1 MSCVC
6 FKLGLP
12 AEIETQPVQRGQP
25 GMRRPVTGKVRLSI
39 LEARELAHAPTRTFK
54 TPETVVVIKIDGNI
68 CFRSRPSRSDHW
80 NDQCET
86 HVDKASEVEVTIYD
100 QSGERSVPI
109 GVLWLKISDIADGL
123 RRQKIMQ
130 DNGPGW
136 VSAEVAQQQQYPQL
150 PSAGSQYY
158 GQNQMPYLKQGST
171 DSEVNPVAIETNQ
184 EGIEAW
190 FDVEPVGHIRLQ
202 LNFGE

>member
-1 MSCVC
+1 
-6 FKLGLP
+6 
-12 AEIETQPVQRGQP
+12 
-25 GMRRPVTGKVRLSI
+25 MRRPVTGIVRLNI

-54 TPETVVVIKIDGNI
+54 TPETLVVVKIDGNV

-80 NDQCET
+80 SDQCET

-150 PSAGSQYY
+150 PTAGSQYY
-158 GQNQMPYLKQGST
+158 GQNQMPV
-171 DSEVNPVAIETNQ
+171 VNPEDRDSAEMPTQ
-184 EGIEAW
+184 AAQDGIEAW

-202 LNFGE
+202 LNFGKHM

>member
-1 MSCVC
+1 
-6 FKLGLP
+6 
-12 AEIETQPVQRGQP
+12 
-25 GMRRPVTGKVRLSI
+25 MRRPVTGKVRLNI

-54 TPETVVVIKIDGNI
+54 TPETLVVVKIDGNV

-158 GQNQMPYLKQGST
+158 GQNQMP
-171 DSEVNPVAIETNQ
+171 PVQQEYMGDVRTPTASQ

-202 LNFGE
+202 LNFGKL

>member
-1 MSCVC
+1 M
-6 FKLGLP
+6 
-12 AEIETQPVQRGQP
+12 
-25 GMRRPVTGKVRLSI
+25 TGKVRLNI

-54 TPETVVVIKIDGNI
+54 TPETLVVVKIDGNV
-68 CFRSRPSRSDHW
+68 CFRSRPSRSDTW

-100 QSGERSVPI
+100 QSGERSMPI

-130 DNGPGW
+130 ENAPGW

-150 PSAGSQYY
+150 PSVGSQYY
-158 GQNQMPYLKQGST
+158 GQNQLPSL
-171 DSEVNPVAIETNQ
+171 NQ
-184 EGIEAW
+184 APAANDGEQLPATQDGIEAW

-202 LNFGE
+202 LNFGK